1 MPVAPA
7 PATETRVDEGWA
19 RVVEAVRVLEGRPRS
34 VRASWIFNRQM
45 LGSDSRELHD
55 QQGCTHRVHNPWV
68 MPPRRKDLFL
78 GLSVYVSQRVH
89 PLCPFWSETL
99 LKKLVETEYLQM
111 MMTIR
116 LDSALQTLIRY

>member
-7 PATETRVDEGWA
+7 PATETSADEGWA

-68 MPPRRKDLFL
+68 MPPRRKDLSP
-78 GLSVYVSQRVH
+78 GI
-89 PLCPFWSETL
+89 E
-99 LKKLVETEYLQM
+99 KLVETEYLQM

-116 LDSALQTLIRY
+116 LDSALQTLIARCTK